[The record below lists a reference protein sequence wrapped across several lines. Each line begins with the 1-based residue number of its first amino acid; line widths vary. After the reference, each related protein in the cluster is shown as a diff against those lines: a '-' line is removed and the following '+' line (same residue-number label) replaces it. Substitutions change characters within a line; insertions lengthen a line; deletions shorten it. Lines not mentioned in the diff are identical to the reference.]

1 MGNTVMANGAEE
13 TSVPA
18 QQLMDLLLDLQEDA
32 QQRAQSEQT
41 TPEELRRLYFGTQG
55 AFTQLSKHI
64 RLVPSQDRQ
73 QVGRLL
79 NQVKR
84 AIEAVIAV
92 KQQQTKEQAR
102 AARQTID
109 ITIPGHVPIQGHLHP
124 TTLVVREM
132 NRIFQSL
139 GFSVA
144 DGPEIETDEYNFDRT
159 NLPPDHPARDLQ
171 DALYIQEPTY
181 LLRTH
186 TSSVES
192 HILATAKPPYRFVI
206 PGKVYRNEK
215 ANASNNIMFYQYQGL
230 AVSTDITMAELKG
243 TLNSFIHKFFG
254 EARETRFRCK
264 YYPEVEPGVGVDID
278 CVFCNKR
285 GCTVCKGR
293 GWIEMLGAGMI
304 HPNMLRQVG
313 LDPSIYSGFAWG
325 MGLDRI
331 VMTRYGISDI
341 RSLYNGDIG
350 YREL

>member
-1 MGNTVMANGAEE
+1 MTTQSEA
-13 TSVPA
+13 TTIPA
-18 QQLMDLLLDLQEDA
+18 PHLIGLLLELQEDA
-32 QQRAQSEQT
+32 KHLAGSEQT
-41 TPEELRRLYFGTQG
+41 TPEELRRQYLGPQG
-55 AFTQLSKHI
+55 AFTRLSKQI
-64 RLVPSQDRQ
+64 RLVPAQDRQ

-79 NQVKR
+79 NETKQ
-84 AIEAVIAV
+84 AIEAVIAAR
-92 KQQQTKEQAR
+92 QQQTREQERTSQPA
-102 AARQTID
+102 ID
-109 ITIPGHVPIQGHLHP
+109 LTIPGHVPVQGHLHP
-124 TTLVVREM
+124 TTLVIREM
-132 NRIFQSL
+132 NQIFQSL

-144 DGPEIETDEYNFDRT
+144 EGPEIETDEYNFDRT

-171 DALYIQEPTY
+171 DVLYIHAPTF

-192 HILATAKPPYRFVI
+192 HILATAVPPYRFVI

-243 TLNSFIHKFFG
+243 TLNTFTRKFFG
-254 EARETRFRCK
+254 EERETRFRCK

-278 CVFCNKR
+278 CVFCDKR
-285 GCTVCKGR
+285 GCAVCKGR
-293 GWIEMLGAGMI
+293 GWIEMLGAGMV
-304 HPNMLRQVG
+304 HPNMLRRVG

-331 VMTRYGISDI
+331 VMARYGISDI

>member
-1 MGNTVMANGAEE
+1 MAEVSEE
-13 TSVPA
+13 TNIPVPE
-18 QQLMDLLLDLQEDA
+18 LLRRLRNLQEEVTK
-32 QQRAQSEQT
+32 RAEAEQT
-41 TPEELRRLYFGTQG
+41 TPDELRRHYLSAQG
-55 AFTQLSKHI
+55 EFTLLSKQI
-64 RLVPSQDRQ
+64 RFVPAQDRQ
-73 QVGRLL
+73 QVGRLV
-79 NQVKR
+79 NEVKR
-84 AIEAVIAV
+84 AIEAAISTR
-92 KQQQTKEQAR
+92 QQQAQAQER
-102 AARQTID
+102 ASQQKID
-109 ITIPGHVPIQGHLHP
+109 ITIPGHIPVQGHLHP
-124 TTLVVREM
+124 TTLVIREM

-144 DGPEIETDEYNFDRT
+144 EGPEIETDEYNFDRT

-192 HILATAKPPYRFVI
+192 RILATVKPPYRFVI

-230 AVSTDITMAELKG
+230 AIGTDITMAELKG
-243 TLNSFIHKFFG
+243 TFNTFAHRFFG
-254 EARETRFRCK
+254 DERETRFRCK

-293 GWIEMLGAGMI
+293 GWIEMLGAGMV
-304 HPNMLRQVG
+304 HPNMLRRVG
-313 LDPSIYSGFAWG
+313 LDPAIYSGFAWG

>member
-1 MGNTVMANGAEE
+1 MANRAEG
-13 TSVPA
+13 TSIPA
-18 QQLMDLLLDLQEDA
+18 AQLTSLLLALEDDVKK
-32 QQRAQSEQT
+32 RATSGQT
-41 TPEELRRLYFGTQG
+41 SPEELRRLYLGTQG
-55 AFTQLSKHI
+55 EFTRLSKFI
-64 RLVPSQDRQ
+64 RLVPAQDRQ

-79 NQVKR
+79 N
-84 AIEAVIAV
+84 EV
-92 KQQQTKEQAR
+92 KQVIEVAIAAGQRQAKEQERPA
-102 AARQTID
+102 QPKSD
-109 ITIPGHVPIQGHLHP
+109 VTIPGHIPLQGHLHP

-144 DGPEIETDEYNFDRT
+144 DGREIETDEYNFDRT

-171 DALYIQEPTY
+171 DALYIQEPIH

-215 ANASNNIMFYQYQGL
+215 ANVSNNIMFYQYQGL
-230 AVSTDITMAELKG
+230 AVGTDISMAELKG
-243 TLNSFIHKFFG
+243 TLNTFVRQFFG
-254 EARETRFRCK
+254 PERATRFRCK

-278 CVFCNKR
+278 CVFCHGK
-285 GCTVCKGR
+285 GCAVCKGR

-304 HPNMLRQVG
+304 HPNMLRRVG
-313 LDPSIYSGFAWG
+313 LDPSTYTGFAWG

-350 YREL
+350 YREQ